1 MDYQKAILDKVSTGL
16 KLRKIRCESALMEK
30 KLKNGID
37 GEDLAVLLQLK
48 SPRVIYD
55 WESGMK
61 IPNAE
66 NLYNLALIFNMKMED
81 LLVMR

>member
-16 KLRKIRCESALMEK
+16 RICSLRAKAAITHEE
-30 KLKNGID
+30 
-37 GEDLAVLLQLK
+37 LAGLLQLK

-61 IPNAE
+61 VPNAE
-66 NLYNLALIFNMKMED
+66 NLYNLALIFNIKMED

>member
-16 KLRKIRCESALMEK
+16 KLRIFRC
-30 KLKNGID
+30 KLSLTHD
-37 GEDLAVLLQLK
+37 DLADLLQLK

-61 IPNAE
+61 VPNAE

>member
-16 KLRKIRCESALMEK
+16 KLRKLRCKSVLTH
-30 KLKNGID
+30 
-37 GEDLAVLLQLK
+37 EDLAGLLQLK

>member
-16 KLRKIRCESALMEK
+16 RLRTLRCKSTLTH
-30 KLKNGID
+30 
-37 GEDLAVLLQLK
+37 EDLAGLLQLK

>member
-16 KLRKIRCESALMEK
+16 RICSLRAKAALTHE
-30 KLKNGID
+30 
-37 GEDLAVLLQLK
+37 ELAELLQLR

-61 IPNAE
+61 VPNAE
-66 NLYNLALIFNMKMED
+66 NLYNLALIFNIKMED

>member
-16 KLRKIRCESALMEK
+16 RISSLRAKAALTHE
-30 KLKNGID
+30 
-37 GEDLAVLLQLK
+37 ELADLLQLK

-61 IPNAE
+61 VPNAE
-66 NLYNLALIFNMKMED
+66 NLYNLALIFNIKMED